1 MWLLFACVLSQTL
14 YRFLPWYRHLEK
26 ISFFYLTVFECSVLS
41 ALVFYFFEQ
50 SNISLTKVG
59 LFSEADFSKKMFYAI
74 ICCAVVLGIDYY
86 SYRVAISQ
94 PATCEQSGAQRLA
107 TFHSSS
113 SVNRIFVLIF
123 CVVTGV
129 WEELFFRGF
138 LFSVFSQFEVSIW
151 LAVFLS
157 SVLFACYHISGGI
170 KQFYYSLFY
179 GFVFSVLFVLT
190 QSLIGVV
197 ISHILGNIYI
207 LMVVAPRMQRRK
219 NPIFF

>member
-1 MWLLFACVLSQTL
+1 MWLLISCVLLQTL
-14 YRFLPWYRHLEK
+14 SRFLPSYRRLGNV
-26 ISFFYLTVFECSVLS
+26 SFFYLTVFECSVLS
-41 ALVFYFFEQ
+41 AFAFCFFKQ
-50 SNISLTKVG
+50 SSISIAKFG
-59 LFSEADFSKKMFYAI
+59 LFSGADLSKKMLYTI
-74 ICCAVVLGIDYY
+74 ICCTVVLAIDYF
-86 SYRVAISQ
+86 SYCLAIRQ
-94 PATCEQSGAQRLA
+94 PATSGQSAVQRLA

-113 SVNRIFVLIF
+113 FVNRIFILIF

-151 LAVFLS
+151 LVVFLS
-157 SVLFACYHISGGI
+157 SVLFACYHITGGI

-179 GFVFSVLFVLT
+179 GFVFSILLVLT

-207 LMVVAPRMQRRK
+207 LIVVGPRLQRRK